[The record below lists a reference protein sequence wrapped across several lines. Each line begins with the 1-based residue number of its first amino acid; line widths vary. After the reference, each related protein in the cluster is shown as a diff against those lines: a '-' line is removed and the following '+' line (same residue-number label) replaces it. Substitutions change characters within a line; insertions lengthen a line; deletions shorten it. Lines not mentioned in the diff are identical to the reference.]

1 MSNWVINHSWE
12 SFRRTREYCGFISE
26 AERNKI
32 KLGDKIVYYGNKMV
46 FGLFEAI
53 ALPENEFRGWQKP
66 YPYQVKLKQIAL
78 PKNELIAKLLES
90 KILLQKL
97 NGGSTN
103 LVELTEIEFN
113 EISKAI
119 EQGQKE
125 LNFS

>member
-12 SFRRTREYCGFISE
+12 SFRRTREYCGFVSE

-66 YPYQVKLKQIAL
+66 YPYQVKLKQITL
-78 PKNELIAKLLES
+78 PKNELIAKPLES
-90 KILLQKL
+90 KILFQKS
-97 NGGSTN
+97 NDGSSN
-103 LVELTEIEFN
+103 LVELTDIEFDK
-113 EISKAI
+113 ILKAI